1 MTNFKSA
8 LSPRRSVILHIY
20 VLFCKTYEYWI
31 AYTSTHTWIWALHLA
46 VKIMRLPTTAP
57 IHVYIRR
64 FFQCY
69 TGSLHSSRYT
79 THVNTPTF
87 QMKILYQPRLF
98 FQSHINL
105 SVWFIHS
112 FFINEKPSHTMLLY
126 PKQFFF
132 IIMRG
137 FCCCSLCVMFLFFWE
152 MMIGVDC
159 WLWWR
164 NRWWC
169 LCFFIFLL
177 RNHTT
182 KTMEFKRFLNSNKNI

>member
-126 PKQFFF
+126 PKQFFYYYYVWFLLLF
-132 IIMRG
+132 IVCDV
-137 FCCCSLCVMFLFFWE
+137 FVFFE
-152 MMIGVDC
+152 
-159 WLWWR
+159 
-164 NRWWC
+164 RWWLVLIVGYDDEIAGGVSASLSFSC
-169 LCFFIFLL
+169 GITQRKQWNL
-177 RNHTT
+177 
-182 KTMEFKRFLNSNKNI
+182 KGS